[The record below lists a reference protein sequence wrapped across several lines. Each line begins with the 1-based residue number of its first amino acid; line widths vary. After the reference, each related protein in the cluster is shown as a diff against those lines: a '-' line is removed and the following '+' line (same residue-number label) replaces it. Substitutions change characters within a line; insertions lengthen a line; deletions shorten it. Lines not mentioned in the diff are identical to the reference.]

1 MIQVVGIGPGRREGR
16 TIAADDAL
24 RRAEVIVG
32 YTTYVELVRDEF
44 AEKRFVTTGMRGE
57 KERCVQ
63 ALLLSREGRRVAL
76 ICSGDAQV
84 YGMAS
89 LLLGMAEEG
98 DEIEVVPGVTA
109 ALSAAAVLGSPLC
122 GDFAV
127 VSLSDQ
133 LTPWAT
139 IERRLR
145 AAAAALASCLWQRDG
160 ACPERVGIVVPA
172 GKTFAP
178 EIIAH
183 GGYVCGVIKDGG
195 DDPDITTGSEVR
207 ARVRLMESDGGI
219 RFLAGDGVGTITLP
233 GMKLPVGEAAINPVP
248 RRMIEQAVRQVFP
261 ARAAEVTVSIPG
273 GEELA
278 KRTFNPRLGVVGGL
292 SVLGTTGVVRPMSE
306 EALKETIRLELSV
319 RKSQGAEEIGLV
331 FGSQGERAANALF
344 PCMQA
349 VQMSNFVGFAL
360 DCAAELGFARATLLG
375 QPGKLVKVSGGSM
388 QTHSQYGDGRR
399 ETLIAHLAL
408 MGAPVELLEFVR
420 QSVTLDGCISPI
432 YGAGFDAVWTHLADA
447 AAAYA
452 AARVHGEMRV
462 DAVMLDAKGQILGR
476 STSL

>member
-1 MIQVVGIGPGRREGR
+1 MKALREG
-16 TIAADDAL
+16 
-24 RRAEVIVG
+24 
-32 YTTYVELVRDEF
+32 F
-44 AEKRFVTTGMRGE
+44 TTGS
-57 KERCVQ
+57 C
-63 ALLLSREGRRVAL
+63 
-76 ICSGDAQV
+76 
-84 YGMAS
+84 
-89 LLLGMAEEG
+89 
-98 DEIEVVPGVTA
+98 
-109 ALSAAAVLGSPLC
+109 
-122 GDFAV
+122 
-127 VSLSDQ
+127 
-133 LTPWAT
+133 
-139 IERRLR
+139 

-248 RRMIEQAVRQVFP
+248 RQMIEQAVRQVFP
-261 ARAAEVTVSIPG
+261 TRAAEVTVSIPG

-331 FGSQGERAANALF
+331 FGSHGERAANALF

-360 DCAAELGFARATLLG
+360 DSAAELGFLRVILLG

-432 YGAGFDAVWTHLADA
+432 YDAGFDAVWTHLADA

-452 AARVHGEMRV
+452 AARIHGEMRV

>member
-1 MIQVVGIGPGRREGR
+1 MKALREG
-16 TIAADDAL
+16 
-24 RRAEVIVG
+24 
-32 YTTYVELVRDEF
+32 F
-44 AEKRFVTTGMRGE
+44 TTGS
-57 KERCVQ
+57 C
-63 ALLLSREGRRVAL
+63 
-76 ICSGDAQV
+76 
-84 YGMAS
+84 
-89 LLLGMAEEG
+89 
-98 DEIEVVPGVTA
+98 
-109 ALSAAAVLGSPLC
+109 
-122 GDFAV
+122 
-127 VSLSDQ
+127 
-133 LTPWAT
+133 
-139 IERRLR
+139 

-183 GGYVCGVIKDGG
+183 GGYTCGVIKDGG

-207 ARVRLMESDGGI
+207 ARVRLMAGDGGI

-360 DCAAELGFARATLLG
+360 DSAAELGFLRVILLG

-432 YGAGFDAVWTHLADA
+432 YDAGFDAVWTHLADA

-452 AARVHGEMRV
+452 AARIHGEMRV

>member
-1 MIQVVGIGPGRREGR
+1 MKELREG
-16 TIAADDAL
+16 
-24 RRAEVIVG
+24 
-32 YTTYVELVRDEF
+32 F
-44 AEKRFVTTGMRGE
+44 TTGS
-57 KERCVQ
+57 C
-63 ALLLSREGRRVAL
+63 
-76 ICSGDAQV
+76 
-84 YGMAS
+84 
-89 LLLGMAEEG
+89 
-98 DEIEVVPGVTA
+98 
-109 ALSAAAVLGSPLC
+109 
-122 GDFAV
+122 
-127 VSLSDQ
+127 
-133 LTPWAT
+133 
-139 IERRLR
+139 

-360 DCAAELGFARATLLG
+360 DSAAELGFLRVILLG

-432 YGAGFDAVWTHLADA
+432 YDAGFDAVWTHLADA

-452 AARVHGEMRV
+452 AARIHGEMRV

>member
-1 MIQVVGIGPGRREGR
+1 MGTLKALFASAYAEGIIERDPSVSIIRPKSKKKTERRALTDQETENVLHTIQNHEHSLFLAVLYYLG
-16 TIAADDAL
+16 L
-24 RRAEVIVG
+24 RR
-32 YTTYVELVRDEF
+32 
-44 AEKRFVTTGMRGE
+44 
-57 KERCVQ
+57 
-63 ALLLSREGRRVAL
+63 
-76 ICSGDAQV
+76 
-84 YGMAS
+84 
-89 LLLGMAEEG
+89 
-98 DEIEVVPGVTA
+98 
-109 ALSAAAVLGSPLC
+109 
-122 GDFAV
+122 
-127 VSLSDQ
+127 
-133 LTPWAT
+133 
-139 IERRLR
+139 
-145 AAAAALASCLWQRDG
+145 
-160 ACPERVGIVVPA
+160 
-172 GKTFAP
+172 
-178 EIIAH
+178 
-183 GGYVCGVIKDGG
+183 
-195 DDPDITTGSEVR
+195 
-207 ARVRLMESDGGI
+207 
-219 RFLAGDGVGTITLP
+219 
-233 GMKLPVGEAAINPVP
+233 
-248 RRMIEQAVRQVFP
+248 
-261 ARAAEVTVSIPG
+261 

-432 YGAGFDAVWTHLADA
+432 YDAGFDAVWTHLADA

-452 AARVHGEMRV
+452 AARIHGEMRV

>member
-1 MIQVVGIGPGRREGR
+1 MKALREG
-16 TIAADDAL
+16 
-24 RRAEVIVG
+24 
-32 YTTYVELVRDEF
+32 F
-44 AEKRFVTTGMRGE
+44 TTGS
-57 KERCVQ
+57 C
-63 ALLLSREGRRVAL
+63 
-76 ICSGDAQV
+76 
-84 YGMAS
+84 
-89 LLLGMAEEG
+89 
-98 DEIEVVPGVTA
+98 
-109 ALSAAAVLGSPLC
+109 
-122 GDFAV
+122 
-127 VSLSDQ
+127 
-133 LTPWAT
+133 
-139 IERRLR
+139 

-178 EIIAH
+178 EIISH

-292 SVLGTTGVVRPMSE
+292 SVLGTTGVVHPMSE

-319 RKSQGAEEIGLV
+319 RRKQGADEIGLV
-331 FGSQGERAANALF
+331 FGSQGETAAAALF
-344 PCMQA
+344 PGMQTA
-349 VQMSNFVGFAL
+349 QMSNFVGFAL
-360 DCAAELGFARATLLG
+360 DSAAELGFLRVILLG

-408 MGAPVELLEFVR
+408 MGAPIELLEFVR

-432 YGAGFDAVWTHLADA
+432 YDAGFDAVWTHLADA

-452 AARVHGEMRV
+452 AARIHGEMRV